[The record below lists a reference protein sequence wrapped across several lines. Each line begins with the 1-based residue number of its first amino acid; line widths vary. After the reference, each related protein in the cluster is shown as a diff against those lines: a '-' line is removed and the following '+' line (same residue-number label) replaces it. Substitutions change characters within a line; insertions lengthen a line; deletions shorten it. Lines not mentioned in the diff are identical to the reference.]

1 MAITITPNYEARIQM
16 LERRVLAL
24 ENQLLRQQRIVP
36 DDMVRRIMKG
46 KSDADN
52 DNQ

>member
-1 MAITITPNYEARIQM
+1 MALLITPNYEERIQM

-24 ENQLLRQQRIVP
+24 ETRMLGQQRIV
-36 DDMVRRIMKG
+36 DNDTVRRIMKG
-46 KSDADN
+46 KSDVDN